1 MAFGRILLD
10 MRLHKEKDRC
20 GNMASNNLSVT
31 FAPRLI
37 CKSFAVAKKCSFKY
51 HAETVQP

>member
-1 MAFGRILLD
+1 MAFERMHLD
-10 MRLHKEKDRC
+10 IRLHEAKDRC